1 MIWAQLHSGPA
12 GRNEFRRCELEL
24 IRDKRGRL
32 TGVIREVAGGRERLS
47 TPQGEAI
54 ADYSPQADLTYDTS
68 RRRIGS
74 GNRLPGMTGDDQ
86 D

>member
-1 MIWAQLHSGPA
+1 M
-12 GRNEFRRCELEL
+12 EL

-32 TGVIREVAGGRERLS
+32 TGVIREAAGRERLS

-54 ADYSPQADLTYDTS
+54 ADYFPETGLTYDTN

-74 GNRLPGMTGDDQ
+74 GNRLAGLVDDQ